1 MEAGDRAAGDGDE
14 QEREQGAFPHR
25 AGAVDELGDRR
36 HFQLRVEDHDADRQ
50 PDDHADFQEGGGSR
64 AAPGSAT
71 PAAGRR

>member
-50 PDDHADFQEGGGSR
+50 PDDHADFQEGGR
-64 AAPGSAT
+64 
-71 PAAGRR
+71 